1 MRGSSGAGTELI
13 LRDASDHCNVETNVT
28 IVRCINAGDVSS
40 FPEKTLRCIIR
51 NQVNADLHSCSIA
64 DFAEKNLRQ
73 SPYFSKRSAPVDGED
88 ARPSG
93 TKKPPESRAAL
104 FAIFRLLQKR
114 LFCKSALFT
123 GCVRFAVFTHLAVRR
138 CGGFREGD
146 RGRTPFRNPE
156 KVFARRFLFGRN
168 QEDMRSRHS
177 VECRTVR
184 SSALGAQA
192 VRRALMRAETL
203 PRSARPF
210 TRGFTRAMTL
220 PMAAMPVRP
229 TAAVASSMIAAISSS
244 VSA

>member
-1 MRGSSGAGTELI
+1 MRFCILAVSQILQEKSFDKVLIFDYSRARRRRGFEPSGRKKAARKPERLVCDFAPFAEAPFLQNGAFRRARTACGPRFIPPRTRRAHRPEGPHGRTPARGTRNETTQRRD
-13 LRDASDHCNVETNVT
+13 LREDFRT
-28 IVRCINAGDVSS
+28 G
-40 FPEKTLRCIIR
+40 FPE
-51 NQVNADLHSCSIA
+51 
-64 DFAEKNLRQ
+64 
-73 SPYFSKRSAPVDGED
+73 
-88 ARPSG
+88 
-93 TKKPPESRAAL
+93 AL
-104 FAIFRLLQKR
+104 
-114 LFCKSALFT
+114 
-123 GCVRFAVFTHLAVRR
+123 GRFGRMSAVRR
-138 CGGFREGD
+138 RGPTDFRD
-146 RGRTPFRNPE
+146 PE